1 MSKKKRRAKKKRRI
15 IKSRSL
21 HNVQEKKPINWIR
34 FSLKTVAVIFALV
47 GFSSAM
53 LSLLPKI
60 SLNPGV
66 ALYSSNPL
74 DIIFTISNDG
84 PFTIKNITYEI
95 DVRNLSSEGSPKI
108 EMHGNGNIK
117 FVNTEPEITELK
129 TGEKD
134 SFQRTLPIKGNFLLT
149 NKPEIVI
156 DVFFKPYGLFKI
168 KRRFRYLAVKDHNN
182 QWQWIPKA
190 TSEKF

>member
-1 MSKKKRRAKKKRRI
+1 MSKKKRRTKKKQKI
-15 IKSRSL
+15 SKTKSL
-21 HNVQEKKPINWIR
+21 HSVKEKKPINWKR
-34 FSLKTVAVIFALV
+34 FSLKIIAVIFALA
-47 GFSSAM
+47 GFSSSI
-53 LSLLPKI
+53 LSFLPKI
-60 SLNPGV
+60 SLNPEV

-84 PFTIKNITYEI
+84 PFTIKNITYTI

-108 EMHGNGNIK
+108 EMHGNGNIN
-117 FVNTEPEITELK
+117 FVKTEPEIHELK
-129 TGEKD
+129 AGEKD
-134 SFQRTLPIKGNFLLT
+134 SFQRILPIKGNFLLT

-156 DVFFKPYGLFKI
+156 VVYFRPYGLFKI

-190 TSEKF
+190 TSEKQ